1 MLPRTLLSIPF
12 LRTPT
17 LTLLRRTLATPSSPP
32 PPSSPSSS
40 SLPPSIDQALRR
52 SPVLMKLADDEL
64 FCKSFRTT
72 GETMYSH
79 GGFYVE
85 SEEEGVLSPM
95 RRENADLSFLFGT
108 NLTGLNGAE
117 SIGEK
122 FSHLFSSSPALQN
135 AIAEMR
141 ASTRRLEV
149 SDEVSLWFSSIQF
162 VPLRRWSPIR
172 GGVRVGRGRLRSGIE
187 PKGAGE
193 EKRGREEREE
203 SSTSPSPSHLPSFP
217 PTPFLISSSPKTY
230 PDTDSFFALSLI
242 PLRTSN
248 PSCRLSSLKEVFSPS
263 LQLLRPRP
271 RRPSRRRARRK

>member
-32 PPSSPSSS
+32 PPSSS

-72 GETMYSH
+72 GETMYNH
-79 GGFYVE
+79 
-85 SEEEGVLSPM
+85 
-95 RRENADLSFLFGT
+95 
-108 NLTGLNGAE
+108 GLNGAE

-122 FSHLFSSSPALQN
+122 FSQLFSSSPALQN

-141 ASTRRLEV
+141 ASTGRLEV

-203 SSTSPSPSHLPSFP
+203 SSTSPSPSHLPS
-217 PTPFLISSSPKTY
+217 L
-230 PDTDSFFALSLI
+230 
-242 PLRTSN
+242 PLRSF
-248 PSCRLSSLKEVFSPS
+248 SL
-263 LQLLRPRP
+263 LP
-271 RRPSRRRARRK
+271 RRPIPILTHSSPCP